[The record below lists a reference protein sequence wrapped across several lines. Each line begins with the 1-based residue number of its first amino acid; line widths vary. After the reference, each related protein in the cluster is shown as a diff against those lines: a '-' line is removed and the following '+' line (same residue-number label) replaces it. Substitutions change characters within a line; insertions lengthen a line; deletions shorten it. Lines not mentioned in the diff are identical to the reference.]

1 MRVSTADLRDTAAV
15 DDLVEGQEVVF
26 SVAGQVSHIDSMT
39 DPIAD
44 LEINC
49 RSQLSLLEAL
59 RRRNPRARVVFAG
72 SRQQYGRPRYLPVDE
87 EHPLEPV
94 DVNGIHKAAAESA
107 TLLYHRVHGLPAC
120 SLRLTNTY
128 GPRMQMRHPRQG
140 FVAWFVRLAVEGR
153 EIELFGGGESL
164 RDFNEVE
171 DVVDA
176 FLLCGTDDA
185 AVGQVF
191 NLGHPEPVTVRQFAE
206 LLLDVAGGGSL
217 RERPF
222 PADRARID
230 IGSVFADYGK
240 IRERL
245 GWEPRIGL
253 REGLDSHGRL
263 LPPPSRALLV
273 SRVRFFDPRR
283 AYEAQREELD
293 AAFRRVLESEQIV
306 LGPEVEAFEREFAE
320 LTGTTDAV
328 GVASGTDALEL
339 ALRALELP
347 PQLGGDLPE
356 PDGKRDA
363 DGDRPGRVPA
373 GPRRRRPPD
382 AHDRSGA
389 RRRRPLAG
397 DGGGG
402 RCAPLRPP
410 GADR

>member
-1 MRVSTADLRDTAAV
+1 VRQSAYAGKPVLVTGGLGFIGSNLAIRLVELGAQVTVVDSLVPDLGGNSFNLAPVDDRVQVSTEDLRDSAAV

-39 DPIAD
+39 DPIGD

-59 RRRNPRARVVFAG
+59 RRRNPGARVVFAG

-87 EHPLEPV
+87 AHPLEPV

-107 TLLYHRVHGLPAC
+107 TLLYHRVHGLPTC

-128 GPRMQMRHPRQG
+128 GARMQMRHPRQG

-164 RDFNEVE
+164 RDFNEIE

-176 FLLCGTDDA
+176 FVLCGTEEA

-191 NLGHPEPVTVRQFAE
+191 NLGHPEPVSVRQFAE

-217 RERPF
+217 VEQPF
-222 PADRARID
+222 PPDRARID

-245 GWEPRIGL
+245 GWEPRTGL
-253 REGLDSHGRL
+253 REGLERM
-263 LPPPSRALLV
+263 V
-273 SRVRFFDPRR
+273 EYYRR
-283 AYEAQREELD
+283 HRE
-293 AAFRRVLESEQIV
+293 RYW
-306 LGPEVEAFEREFAE
+306 
-320 LTGTTDAV
+320 
-328 GVASGTDALEL
+328 
-339 ALRALELP
+339 
-347 PQLGGDLPE
+347 
-356 PDGKRDA
+356 
-363 DGDRPGRVPA
+363 
-373 GPRRRRPPD
+373 
-382 AHDRSGA
+382 
-389 RRRRPLAG
+389 
-397 DGGGG
+397 
-402 RCAPLRPP
+402 
-410 GADR
+410 

>member
-1 MRVSTADLRDTAAV
+1 LSHSAYAGKPVLVTGGLGFIGSNLAIRLVQLGAQVTVVDSLVPELGGNRFNLAPVDDKVRASTADLRDTAAV

-26 SVAGQVSHIDSMT
+26 SVAGQVSHVDSMT
-39 DPIAD
+39 DPIGD

-49 RSQLSLLEAL
+49 QSQLSLLEAL

-72 SRQQYGRPRYLPVDE
+72 SRQQYGRPCYLPVDE

-107 TLLYHRVHGLPAC
+107 TLLYHRVYGLPAC

-176 FLLCGTDDA
+176 FLLCGRADK

-206 LLLDVAGGGSL
+206 LLLDIAGGGSL
-217 RERPF
+217 QDRPF
-222 PADRARID
+222 PADRGRID

-245 GWEPRIGL
+245 GWEPRVSL
-253 REGLDSHGRL
+253 REGLTRMV
-263 LPPPSRALLV
+263 AYY
-273 SRVRFFDPRR
+273 RR
-283 AYEAQREELD
+283 NRE
-293 AAFRRVLESEQIV
+293 
-306 LGPEVEAFEREFAE
+306 
-320 LTGTTDAV
+320 
-328 GVASGTDALEL
+328 
-339 ALRALELP
+339 
-347 PQLGGDLPE
+347 
-356 PDGKRDA
+356 
-363 DGDRPGRVPA
+363 
-373 GPRRRRPPD
+373 
-382 AHDRSGA
+382 HYW
-389 RRRRPLAG
+389 
-397 DGGGG
+397 
-402 RCAPLRPP
+402 
-410 GADR
+410 